1 MQHYEKQF
9 HLISWCGNFME
20 NHSFRIVS
28 VDSHKTI
35 QKLCF
40 STKFPYQEITW
51 NYSIFQVV
59 SIFQGSIFKSFKSK
73 SNRFLCVRSSRLHTS
88 FIIVFLE
95 ISQRPAALLKKDSNT
110 SIFVWNFRNFLE
122 HLSWQNTS
130 GSCFRCVQFI
140 QNNPSNKELL
150 KRCMLPVCRDFNLCF
165 FLKSCIELVS
175 CSLFNLSSRKLFFFL

>member
-40 STKFPYQEITW
+40 STRFPYQEITW

-73 SNRFLCVRSSRLHTS
+73 SNRFWCVRSSRLHTS
-88 FIIVFLE
+88 FIIVFLK
-95 ISQRPAALLKKDSNT
+95 ISQRPAALFKKRLQHKH
-110 SIFVWNFRNFLE
+110 FRVKFSKFFRTPFLTE
-122 HLSWQNTS
+122 YL
-130 GSCFRCVQFI
+130 R
-140 QNNPSNKELL
+140 
-150 KRCMLPVCRDFNLCF
+150 
-165 FLKSCIELVS
+165 
-175 CSLFNLSSRKLFFFL
+175 